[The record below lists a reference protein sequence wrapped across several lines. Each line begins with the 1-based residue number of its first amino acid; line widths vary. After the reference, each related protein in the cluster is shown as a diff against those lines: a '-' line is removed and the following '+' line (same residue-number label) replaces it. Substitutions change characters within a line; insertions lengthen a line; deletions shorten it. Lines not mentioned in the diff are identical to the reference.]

1 VVREIR
7 TEDRGGWYL
16 VEGRPHRALRPF
28 LHAYHGYLEYEPV
41 PTRMRTLPGRH
52 AVLIVN
58 LGPPMRLTVPGAAAA
73 RYRSFLAGVQDRHG
87 TYETPGG
94 QRGIQLDL
102 SPLGAY
108 TLLGV
113 PMGRLANLAAG
124 LDDLLGPRPAGELVE
139 RLDAAPSWAA
149 RFDLLDA
156 FLLRRLE
163 LGPVPSAEVARAG
176 RVLTATGGRIPVAAL
191 AGELGWSRARLH
203 SRFREQVGLAPK
215 VMARVL
221 RFERALALMA
231 EGGRG
236 WAEIAA
242 DCGYYDQAHLNR
254 DVRALAGCTPTRLLS
269 TREPEVLDTVREVR
283 EPAGGRAARGGGRE
297 PRPG

>member
-1 VVREIR
+1 MVRAIR

-16 VEGRPHRALRPF
+16 MAGRPHRGLRPF
-28 LHAYHGYLEYEPV
+28 LAAYHGYVEYEPV
-41 PTRMRTLPGRH
+41 VSRRRTLPGRY

-58 LGPPMRLTVPGAAAA
+58 LGPPMRLTVPGAPDAH
-73 RYRSFLAGVQDRHG
+73 YMSFLAGMQDRYG
-87 TYETPGG
+87 EYETPGG

-102 SPLGAY
+102 TPLGAY

-113 PMGRLANLAAG
+113 PMGRLTNTAAG
-124 LDDLLGPRPAGELVE
+124 LDDLVGTRPAAELVE
-139 RLDAAPSWAA
+139 RLDAAPGWAA

-156 FLLRRLE
+156 FLLRRME
-163 LGPVPSAEVARAG
+163 LGPVPSAEVTRAW
-176 RVLTATGGRIPVAAL
+176 RVLAATGGRTPVTAL
-191 AGELGWSRARLH
+191 ADDLGWSRARLH
-203 SRFREQVGLAPK
+203 SRFKEQVGLAPK

-236 WAEIAA
+236 WAGIAA

-254 DVRALAGCTPTRLLS
+254 EVRVLAGCTPTTLLS
-269 TREPEVLDTVREVR
+269 AREPEVLEIVREVP
-283 EPAGGRAARGGGRE
+283 EPLR
-297 PRPG
+297 